1 VNIEILFTRTDPDLV
16 ELRQRTERSLAD
28 LAPYANITLA
38 RINAQKT
45 PTRPVP
51 QNLPALLIDNTIVP
65 ADSAQS
71 PATTGTTTDARTDTR
86 TDTGTTTNTKTVG
99 RSGAGMAS
107 SEEASRDK
115 RSIPSEQRI
124 TAHLARALLSAGPG
138 AIRLPLV
145 HRRIIAIALLLMLA
159 GALTSA
165 FLSVGPMLTFTGLLV
180 LPVGLATNGTRSR
193 RQPLMLIAVVA
204 ALASGAFLLT
214 YFAPLLLSQNGA
226 ATPPSSGFFY
236 AAVACL
242 GVAWIAALAA
252 LLTRRR
258 LRQTLRN
265 RLLLEVTDT
274 SRTPSI
280 R

>member
-1 VNIEILFTRTDPDLV
+1 MNIEILFTHTDPDLV
-16 ELRQRTERSLAD
+16 ELQRRTERSLAD

-51 QNLPALLIDNTIVP
+51 QNLPALLIDSTIVP
-65 ADSAQS
+65 ADSDPS
-71 PATTGTTTDARTDTR
+71 PSSTGIGTG
-86 TDTGTTTNTKTVG
+86 TGTTTNTRTVG

-107 SEEASRDK
+107 SGEVSRDE

-165 FLSVGPMLTFTGLLV
+165 FLSVGPILTFTGLLV

-193 RQPLMLIAVVA
+193 RQPLMLIAAAA

-214 YFAPLLLSQNGA
+214 YFAPLLLSQNDT

-236 AAVACL
+236 AAMACL

-252 LLTRRR
+252 LLVRRR

-274 SRTPSI
+274 SRTPSVE
-280 R
+280 

>member
-1 VNIEILFTRTDPDLV
+1 MNIEILFTHIDPDLA

-28 LAPYANITLA
+28 LAPYASITLA

-45 PTRPVP
+45 PTRLVP
-51 QNLPALLIDNTIVP
+51 QNLPALLIDTTIVA

-71 PATTGTTTDARTDTR
+71 PAATGTTTDTT
-86 TDTGTTTNTKTVG
+86 TDTGTAIDTKTVG

-107 SEEASRDK
+107 SGEASRDE

-145 HRRIIAIALLLMLA
+145 HRRIIAIALLLMLS

-165 FLSVGPMLTFTGLLV
+165 FLSVGPILTFTGLLV

-193 RQPLMLIAVVA
+193 RQPLMLIAAAA

-214 YFAPLLLSQNGA
+214 YFAPLLLSQNDT

-236 AAVACL
+236 AAMACL

-252 LLTRRR
+252 LLVRRR

-274 SRTPSI
+274 SRTPSVE
-280 R
+280 